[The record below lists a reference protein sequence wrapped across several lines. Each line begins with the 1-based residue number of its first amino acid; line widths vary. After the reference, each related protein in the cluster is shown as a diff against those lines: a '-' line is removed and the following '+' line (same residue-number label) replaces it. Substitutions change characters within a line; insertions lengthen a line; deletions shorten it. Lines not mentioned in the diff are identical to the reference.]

1 MIRASHSLYRAASS
15 CLFSPNAP
23 LFRQTCG
30 ALFSSVAGGPSVA
43 VDTGFS
49 TEFEAS
55 SGGLV
60 AGTLGSAVSSSTAGA
75 PHVGSASVATGP
87 AAVAAGS
94 PRHSLCIARRFQV
107 SSAPEGGA
115 YAHITHSLV
124 WGLWNEGNLFS
135 LSIPELQYFLSQQ
148 QVGRPVDP
156 HAKKSTLVRQ
166 VEELLSAEQA
176 DLAVPQ
182 EGDNAVATPG
192 AAAAAVLVTDY
203 DHVEDALDEADDYG
217 DWGAEPGFEQKR
229 KVDFMEISP
238 SRIGERYDP
247 IVPRSFQLFHSDIS
261 PDVHLRAVNPC
272 RLPGYKNRQQVYA
285 VTTIEPNEANKVRFR
300 AGFEWCLL
308 NIWNMNLP
316 GELNIGA
323 GKALYYRQVAK
334 QNRNVLPLWALQK
347 HLYKQHP
354 YVWFAIATESNVAAM
369 EAFAGKLGMQLT
381 QDSTT
386 SYKVAIRRMGELLD
400 AELNAQ
406 LQCVKLNR
414 PWDRLLVS
422 HFIRAKAPDLRLLVR
437 ARHPIKKR
445 VVDAY
450 METDILR
457 STRDTVQ
464 SVLSPELGDITYCC
478 ERVIRKWSMRLP
490 SGVTLQLVE
499 TKRTPLI
506 ITRAG
511 DEGERLEYEW
521 VVALPQR
528 AEKVDVAALSDS
540 LWDYGVRLAEELEE
554 GMEDLMAHTMSASAS
569 Y

>member
-1 MIRASHSLYRAASS
+1 MCRRGTPICSAGIRSIATTSAALASPGAAATTGTGEH
-15 CLFSPNAP
+15 NI
-23 LFRQTCG
+23 
-30 ALFSSVAGGPSVA
+30 ALLLSK
-43 VDTGFS
+43 
-49 TEFEAS
+49 
-55 SGGLV
+55 
-60 AGTLGSAVSSSTAGA
+60 
-75 PHVGSASVATGP
+75 
-87 AAVAAGS
+87 
-94 PRHSLCIARRFQV
+94 RFQG
-107 SSAPEGGA
+107 SSAPGGSEGVGA
-115 YAHITHSLV
+115 HAHITHSLV

-148 QVGRPVDP
+148 QPDKAVDP
-156 HAKKSTLVRQ
+156 HAKKSALVRQ

-176 DLAVPQ
+176 NLAVPQ
-182 EGDNAVATPG
+182 EDSGTNVTANPAT
-192 AAAAAVLVTDY
+192 VLVTDY

-247 IVPRSFQLFHSDIS
+247 IIPRSFQLFHTDIS
-261 PDVHLRAVNPC
+261 ADVGLHSINPC
-272 RLPGYKNRQQVYA
+272 KIPGYRNKREVFTVA
-285 VTTIEPNEANKVRFR
+285 TVDPNEANKIRFR
-300 AGFEWCLL
+300 AAFEWCLL
-308 NIWNMNLP
+308 NTWNMNMP

-354 YVWFAIATESNVAAM
+354 YVWFAIASESNISAM
-369 EAFAGKLGMQLT
+369 EAFAAKLGMQLT
-381 QDSTT
+381 QDAST
-386 SYKVAIRRMGELLD
+386 SYKVAIRRMGELID

-422 HFIRAKAPDLRLLVR
+422 HYVRAKAPDLRLLVR

-478 ERVIRKWSMRLP
+478 ERVMRKWSMRIP
-490 SGVTLQLVE
+490 TGVTLQLVE

-521 VVALPQR
+521 IVQLPQR
-528 AEKVDVAALSDS
+528 AEKVNVAALSDE
-540 LWDYGVRLAEELEE
+540 LWEYGNRLAQEMEE
-554 GMEDLMAHTMSASAS
+554 GMEDLMVHTMSASAS

>member
-1 MIRASHSLYRAASS
+1 MLRISKVTPLAGRFFAPSVILHRKSCSSLLTSVNISDFAASS
-15 CLFSPNAP
+15 DSTSP
-23 LFRQTCG
+23 Q
-30 ALFSSVAGGPSVA
+30 
-43 VDTGFS
+43 
-49 TEFEAS
+49 
-55 SGGLV
+55 
-60 AGTLGSAVSSSTAGA
+60 
-75 PHVGSASVATGP
+75 
-87 AAVAAGS
+87 
-94 PRHSLCIARRFQV
+94 SLIVPRRFQA
-107 SSAPEGGA
+107 SAA
-115 YAHITHSLV
+115 DVNQHSHITHSLV

-148 QVGRPVDP
+148 QNGRPIDP

-176 DLAVPQ
+176 NLSVPQ
-182 EGDNAVATPG
+182 EDDGTTSSAGATSPS
-192 AAAAAVLVTDY
+192 VFVSDY

-238 SRIGERYDP
+238 ARAGERYDP
-247 IVPRSFQLFHSDIS
+247 IIPRSFQLFHSDIS
-261 PDVHLRAVNPC
+261 ADVQMRGVSPSKFPGYRNKKEVFTVAPVNP
-272 RLPGYKNRQQVYA
+272 NQ
-285 VTTIEPNEANKVRFR
+285 ANKLRFR
-300 AGFEWCLL
+300 AAFEWCLL
-308 NIWNMNLP
+308 NIWNMNMP
-316 GELNIGA
+316 GEINIGA

-347 HLYKQHP
+347 HLYRQHP
-354 YVWFAIATESNVAAM
+354 YVWFAIATESNVASI
-369 EAFAGKLGMQLT
+369 EEFAAKLGMKLT
-381 QDSTT
+381 QEATT
-386 SYKVAIRRMGELLD
+386 SYKVMIRRMGELLD

-414 PWDRLLVS
+414 PWDRLLVT
-422 HFIRAKAPDLRLLVR
+422 HFIRSKAPDLRLLVR

-445 VVDAY
+445 IVDAY

-464 SVLSPELGDITYCC
+464 SVLSPELGDIAYCC
-478 ERVIRKWSMRLP
+478 ERVIRKWSMRIP

-521 VVALPQR
+521 IAQIPQR
-528 AEKVDVAALSDS
+528 AERVDVAVLSDE
-540 LWDYGVRLAEELEE
+540 LWDYGIRLAQEMET

>member
-1 MIRASHSLYRAASS
+1 MLRISTVTRLGSGKCSS
-15 CLFSPNAP
+15 TLFSSTPT
-23 LFRQTCG
+23 LYRQTCG
-30 ALFSSVAGGPSVA
+30 ALLHAAMG
-43 VDTGFS
+43 
-49 TEFEAS
+49 E
-55 SGGLV
+55 
-60 AGTLGSAVSSSTAGA
+60 
-75 PHVGSASVATGP
+75 
-87 AAVAAGS
+87 AAVAGAGAGAAEGS
-94 PRHSLCIARRFQV
+94 MMSASGTGATGFGYHYHSPSTTSAPGSAATNVTAADPRHPSLWEAKRFQG
-107 SSAPEGGA
+107 APTSDGGPH
-115 YAHITHSLV
+115 AHITHSLV

-135 LSIPELQYFLSQQ
+135 LSVPELQYFLSQQ
-148 QVGRPVDP
+148 QPGAAVDP

-176 DLAVPQ
+176 NLAVPQ
-182 EGDNAVATPG
+182 EDGS
-192 AAAAAVLVTDY
+192 AAAAGGPTGAATVLVTDY

-247 IVPRSFQLFHSDIS
+247 IIPRSYQLFHSDIS
-261 PDVHLRAVNPC
+261 ADVQLRGINPC
-272 RLPGYKNRQQVYA
+272 KFPGYKNKKEVFT
-285 VTTIEPNEANKVRFR
+285 VCPVDPNEANKLRFR
-300 AGFEWCLL
+300 AAFEWCLL
-308 NIWNMNLP
+308 NTWNMNMP

-369 EAFAGKLGMQLT
+369 EAFAAKLGMQLT
-381 QDSTT
+381 QDATT
-386 SYKVAIRRMGELLD
+386 SYKVAIRRMGELID

-478 ERVIRKWSMRLP
+478 ERVIRKWSMRIA

-521 VVALPQR
+521 IVQLPQR
-528 AEKVDVAALSDS
+528 AEKVDVAALSDE
-540 LWDYGVRLAEELEE
+540 LWDYGVKLATEMEE

>member
-1 MIRASHSLYRAASS
+1 MLRAWSRASRASS
-15 CLFSPNAP
+15 RC
-23 LFRQTCG
+23 
-30 ALFSSVAGGPSVA
+30 VA
-43 VDTGFS
+43 V
-49 TEFEAS
+49 
-55 SGGLV
+55 
-60 AGTLGSAVSSSTAGA
+60 SAVLYTNRQF
-75 PHVGSASVATGP
+75 GSVVPPTTNPAASVAAATTASAPSPLASPHIALVLSKRFQTSP
-87 AAVAAGS
+87 AA
-94 PRHSLCIARRFQV
+94 
-107 SSAPEGGA
+107 EGGTGEDGA
-115 YAHITHSLV
+115 AHAHITHSLV

-135 LSIPELQYFLSQQ
+135 LSVPELQYFLRQHAGGQ
-148 QVGRPVDP
+148 PVDP

-166 VEELLSAEQA
+166 VEELLAAEQVN
-176 DLAVPQ
+176 LAVPQ
-182 EGDNAVATPG
+182 EDSTDVTSNPAT
-192 AAAAAVLVTDY
+192 VLVTDY

-229 KVDFMEISP
+229 KVDFIEISP

-247 IVPRSFQLFHSDIS
+247 IIPRSFQLFHTDIS
-261 PDVHLRAVNPC
+261 ADVALKHVNPSK
-272 RLPGYKNRQQVYA
+272 LPGFKNRKDAFTVATVDPY
-285 VTTIEPNEANKVRFR
+285 EANKIRFR
-300 AGFEWCLL
+300 AAFEWCLL
-308 NIWNMNLP
+308 NTWNMSMP

-347 HLYKQHP
+347 HLYRQHP
-354 YVWFAIATESNVAAM
+354 YVWFAISSESNIAAM
-369 EAFAGKLGMQLT
+369 EAFAAKLGMKLT
-381 QDSTT
+381 QDTTT
-386 SYKVAIRRMGELLD
+386 SYKVAIRRMGELID

-406 LQCVKLNR
+406 LQCIKLNR
-414 PWDRLLVS
+414 PWDRLLVT
-422 HFIRAKAPDLRLLVR
+422 HYVRAKAPDLRLLIR

-478 ERVIRKWSMRLP
+478 ERQMRKWSMRIP
-490 SGVTLQLVE
+490 TGVTLQLVE

-521 VVALPQR
+521 IVQLPQR
-528 AEKVDVAALSDS
+528 AEKVDVAALSDE
-540 LWDYGVRLAEELEE
+540 LWDYGNKLALEMEE
-554 GMEDLMAHTMSASAS
+554 GMEDLMIHTMSASAS